1 MKDTKPEPE
10 AAAIVRNNRGGWS
23 VVVCGHEVGN
33 YATPADAA
41 RIARLNGLRIKK
53 RGVSREG

>member
-1 MKDTKPEPE
+1 MKDTKPE

-33 YATPADAA
+33 YATP
-41 RIARLNGLRIKK
+41 G
-53 RGVSREG
+53 